1 MGVLLCFW
9 VRLIPSKKRMP
20 PKGSPH
26 CQTPDPAVV
35 MLAWGW
41 PSNMGRLGITLTLFS
56 VLQSVLFT
64 FSPEVQLFN
73 EVWKPGEDCTF

>member
-1 MGVLLCFW
+1 
-9 VRLIPSKKRMP
+9 
-20 PKGSPH
+20 
-26 CQTPDPAVV
+26 